1 MKKHIEIIKKQP
13 KQPLEDITEFT
24 DEEGK
29 KWVQTSANDLFS
41 MKEFNDILKKLDQ
54 DKEPDE
60 IVLAHIDI
68 KRVNREYYE
77 TAVALQEKV
86 NKQAAL
92 LKKIAVEVNTSME
105 KKNKKL
111 MELVAYIR
119 KLHSY
124 IGSLNKS
131 IESGE
136 KISIPDIPEESIQHI
151 KKEQEE
157 KVSIYQDV
165 TEQTIEFG
173 GGH

>member
-1 MKKHIEIIKKQP
+1 MKKHIEIIKKSD
-13 KQPLEDITEFT
+13 QPLEDITEFT

-92 LKKIAVEVNTSME
+92 LKKIAVEVNISME

-111 MELVAYIR
+111 MELVEYIR

-131 IESGE
+131 IENGE
-136 KISIPDIPEESIQHI
+136 KISITNVPDKEKVSR
-151 KKEQEE
+151 KKKEE